1 MFDCCLELL
10 IACSLFLQVVG
21 VTYRSRYYFIWA
33 MSRAAMAVA
42 GLDFIKWDEEKQR
55 GAWGRCCNA
64 YPLTVEL
71 ADSGR
76 LMGNN
81 WNITTAT
88 FMRRCM
94 VMCIRLCM
102 YNQLP
107 LFFACTS
114 ALDGAIFTQP

>member
-1 MFDCCLELL
+1 
-10 IACSLFLQVVG
+10 
-21 VTYRSRYYFIWA
+21 
-33 MSRAAMAVA
+33 MSRAAMTVA
-42 GLDFIKWDEEKQR
+42 GLDFVKWDDEKQR

-88 FMRRCM
+88 FMRRC
-94 VMCIRLCM
+94 VVRRVRLRMYSSTAIVVCM
-102 YNQLP
+102 
-107 LFFACTS
+107 S
-114 ALDGAIFTQP
+114 ALDVVNVMLQNLRSHDSDKPVSLTSDFSDCWNRG